1 MFSKAIP
8 RKPTGFKV
16 RKTENP
22 RWKALIPLYPEPDS
36 GNEETETVK
45 VKLRRDPTVVTSATY
60 EKSYTPWAGHTVEGY
75 CKFRAM
81 LDEYIKQA
89 PLRNVK

>member
-45 VKLRRDPTVVTSATY
+45 VKLRM
-60 EKSYTPWAGHTVEGY
+60 KNHTRRGQ
-75 CKFRAM
+75 
-81 LDEYIKQA
+81 DTQ
-89 PLRNVK
+89 